1 MENKTM
7 SLDSLENY
15 KFGLYADLARELPQ
29 EERMKLEE
37 TLLDVRKR
45 INKLNE
51 K

>member
-1 MENKTM
+1 MEHKTM

-15 KFGLYADLARELPQ
+15 KFGLCVDLARELPR
-29 EERMKLEE
+29 EERMKLEK
-37 TLLDVRKR
+37 TLLEVKKR